1 MCIECGCGINSVGS
15 TSGMTEVSINDQS
28 KQGDTGVTLGM
39 TSSYE
44 GMREFG
50 SGN

>member
-15 TSGMTEVSINDQS
+15 AVGMTAVSINDQS
-28 KQGDTGVTLGM
+28 KQGDVAVTLGM

>member
-1 MCIECGCGINSVGS
+1 MCKECGCESVGS
-15 TSGMTEVSINDQS
+15 ESGIVSISLSDQT
-28 KQGDTGVTLGM
+28 KQGETGVTLGM

-50 SGN
+50 AGK